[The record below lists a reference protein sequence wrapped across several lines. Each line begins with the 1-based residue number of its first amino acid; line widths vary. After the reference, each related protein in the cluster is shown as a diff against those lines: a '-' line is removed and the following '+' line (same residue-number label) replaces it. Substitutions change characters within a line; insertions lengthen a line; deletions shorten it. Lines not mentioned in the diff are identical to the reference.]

1 MTSLQEET
9 EKCDL
14 TYRSQQVTR
23 DLLMVR
29 KCPPSTFYTVSN
41 SITLETPCLCG
52 IGLPDKDIRLI
63 KISSEEMSYLLN

>member
-14 TYRSQQVTR
+14 THRSQQVTH
-23 DLLMVR
+23 DLLMIR

-41 SITLETPCLCG
+41 STTLETPCLRG
-52 IGLPDKDIRLI
+52 IGLPDKVILRRDV
-63 KISSEEMSYLLN
+63 